1 MKTEM
6 KQILLAL
13 GAALASQTLVAASA
27 TRPIMGWSS
36 WNTFALNISEDIIV
50 GMAQTMATNGLKDAG
65 YVYVNIDDGFFA
77 GHDKSGRLVM
87 HPVRFPNG
95 LKGTVDRIH
104 ALGMKAGIYSDAGVD
119 TCGRQWDRTNLAGP
133 GLYGHDDADCR
144 LHFGELGF
152 DFFKVDFCGGKS
164 LKLDVRERYEAIAR
178 AMRQAAPGRDVR
190 LNVCR
195 WAFPGTWASKVAASW
210 RTTRDIRASW
220 KSVRDIIAENLYL
233 SAYVSPGHYNDLDML
248 EVGQRKGMVTSA
260 FQSDGDVGF
269 TSEEE
274 RTHFGMWC
282 FLSSPLVLGCDV
294 RRLSP
299 ETIRLVTNPELLEMN
314 QNDLGLQGVVVSRDR
329 EAYVLVKDAG
339 TLFGKTRYVALYN
352 ANDEE
357 QTFRVRAED
366 LDLAGSLRLRDLAAR
381 ADAGVFDGAF
391 SFAVPAHGARFFR
404 VAADRRLER
413 RVYEAETAFLT
424 DYSELDD
431 TSYGLVESHVKFG
444 RAYPS
449 ACEGASGG
457 VAVLNLGGRETNDL
471 VWKDVMAFAGGT
483 RRLTFRCQSPE
494 PRSFDVQI
502 DGGERRAL
510 SVPATGHAFV
520 DVSFECRL
528 AAGRHAIRL
537 SNASAKTP
545 VIDRLTIE

>member
-1 MKTEM
+1 MNAKIR
-6 KQILLAL
+6 KSFVLAGGL
-13 GAALASQTLVAASA
+13 CLSSFLFAADG
-27 TRPIMGWSS
+27 TRPLMGWSS
-36 WNTFALNISEDIIV
+36 WNTFALDISEDLIV
-50 GMAQTMATNGLKDAG
+50 GVAQAMATNGLKAAG

-87 HPVRFPNG
+87 NPVRFPNG

-119 TCGRQWDRTNLAGP
+119 TCGGQWDKANLTGP

-152 DFFKVDFCGGKS
+152 DFFKVDFCGGMN
-164 LKLDVRERYEAIAR
+164 LKLDVRERYEAISR
-178 AMRQAAPGRDVR
+178 AMRRAAPGRDVR

-195 WAFPGTWASKVAASW
+195 WAFPGTWAAKVASSW

-220 KSVRDIIAENLYL
+220 TSVRDIIAENLYL
-233 SAYVSPGHYNDLDML
+233 GAYVSPGHYNDLDML
-248 EVGQRKGMVTSA
+248 EVGQRKGKVTSA
-260 FQSDGDVGF
+260 FQSSGDVGF
-269 TSEEE
+269 TPEEE

-294 RRLSP
+294 RSLSP
-299 ETIRLVTNPELLEMN
+299 ETLRLVTNPELIEMN
-314 QNDLGLQGVVVSRDR
+314 QNDLGLPGVVVARDR

-357 QTFRVRAED
+357 QTFRVRAKD
-366 LDLAGSLRLRDLAAR
+366 LDLAGTLRLRDLAAR

-413 RVYEAETAFLT
+413 TVYEAESAYLT
-424 DYSELDD
+424 DYSELDGS
-431 TSYGLVESHVKFG
+431 SYGLVESHLKFG
-444 RAYPS
+444 RAYPA

-471 VWKDVMAFAGGT
+471 VWKDVAVFAGGA

-494 PRSFDVQI
+494 ARSFDVQV
-502 DGGERRAL
+502 DGGEKRTL
-510 SVPATGHAFV
+510 SVPATNGAFV
-520 DVSFECRL
+520 DVAFECRL
-528 AAGRHAIRL
+528 AAGLHEVRL
-537 SNASAKTP
+537 SNSAAKAP
-545 VIDRLTIE
+545 VVDRLTIR